1 MLYALTDSFSLSL
14 QSLFSFI
21 YHFHLNLSCWDRFRH
36 WPFILLVARWN
47 ISFIPFLPTEGQIEQ
62 ILGMGLSHSLR
73 NKTFTAISPNL
84 ARYGEEII
92 HPTHP
97 FGIFLDRFRLTDII
111 SHFGHF
117 KFWDSSSSLGTTKT
131 GTEKILCLN
140 ISLEYK
146 LLYPPSFPFP
156 QFHHNCITI

>member
-1 MLYALTDSFSLSL
+1 MHSLTPSPSVYN
-14 QSLFSFI
+14 LFFLSFI
-21 YHFHLNLSCWDRFRH
+21 INFHLNLSYWDRFRH

-62 ILGMGLSHSLR
+62 ILGMGLSHSLG
-73 NKTFTAISPNL
+73 NKTFTAINPNL

-117 KFWDSSSSLGTTKT
+117 TLWDSSSSLGSTKT
-131 GTEKILCLN
+131 GIEKILCLN

-156 QFHHNCITI
+156 QFHHKCITI